1 MNTAGGSGITDRDV
15 KAASC
20 GRRGQARR
28 SRRKEGRAMT
38 GPAADGA
45 YADSAAP
52 EGRGAEEV
60 PYEHDQAVA
69 DVAARLADLAYAAA
83 ARRWDAPDHLRAQAT
98 GLSLVPETPLVREL
112 LLAACYDLRLDRG
125 GKAGCNLCPR
135 TDTEDFAWPP
145 RIAEVPPDVVALWR
159 GRRARGGES
168 DAGRVQGSRCPGL
181 SGLSRQ
187 LPGAPF
193 AQAAHDS
200 VRCPFRS
207 MTASADG

>member
-1 MNTAGGSGITDRDV
+1 
-15 KAASC
+15 
-20 GRRGQARR
+20 
-28 SRRKEGRAMT
+28 MT

-112 LLAACYDLRLDRG
+112 LRPHAMTSGWIAVGRPGVTCVLALI
-125 GKAGCNLCPR
+125 PR
-135 TDTEDFAWPP
+135 TSPGRLASPKCLLMWSPCGAVAV
-145 RIAEVPPDVVALWR
+145 RVAEKVMQVACK
-159 GRRARGGES
+159 AA
-168 DAGRVQGSRCPGL
+168 DVQGCPGFRANYRVHR
-181 SGLSRQ
+181 SRK
-187 LPGAPF
+187 LP
-193 AQAAHDS
+193 
-200 VRCPFRS
+200 
-207 MTASADG
+207 MTAFGVRSGR